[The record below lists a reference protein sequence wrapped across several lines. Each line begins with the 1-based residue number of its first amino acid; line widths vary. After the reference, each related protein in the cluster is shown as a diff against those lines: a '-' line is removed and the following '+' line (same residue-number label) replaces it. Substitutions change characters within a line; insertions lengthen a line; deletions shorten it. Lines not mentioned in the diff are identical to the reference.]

1 MTVLLFL
8 IPGFILSLVFLPR
21 VQALFASSLLAS
33 VIAIFSGMIHVW
45 VDVPIQIVWFVASAI
60 ALFMAFLLPQSRKA
74 IRKHLVLGWSWIEA
88 GQIVVAFGLLAL
100 VVLYPP
106 APLGWDARSIWLFHA
121 SWLNDSA
128 SAFID
133 AQHLT
138 AIEWAHPDYP
148 LLGASTIAVL
158 WGILG
163 QGENLTLGLQ
173 IVTVITVLTAALSGS
188 LAISNLSKTGN
199 RWINLAAFGLLTI
212 AGFSIGGGLFN
223 QAYMDT
229 LQAFVVICLMS
240 ALLPAL
246 IGRMN
251 FSQAFFAGI
260 VGIAAM
266 SVKQEGFWFA
276 LIVIAVMLV
285 ITFQDQ
291 YTAKYLPLAL
301 LLGFF
306 ALWKIFLESIH
317 SVQQA
322 DVAGISDR
330 LPELLN
336 FDSTAWNILM
346 RLLANEGFA
355 SLSKTAVLIVLF
367 SVAILVSNP
376 GRVTFK
382 LVSLLIASWLLII
395 AVIFLTYA
403 LAQTRDKI
411 DWWLATSYIRV
422 ISTPILIGWFIV
434 YVGVITATQRLR
446 IRKLD
451 ISHEAK

>member
-8 IPGFILSLVFLPR
+8 IPGFILSLAFLPR

-45 VDVPIQIVWFVASAI
+45 VDVPIQIVWFVASAV

-74 IRKHLVLGWSWIEA
+74 IRKHLLMGWSWIEV
-88 GQIVVAFGLLAL
+88 GQMVVAFGLLAL

-128 SAFID
+128 TAFID

-199 RWINLAAFGLLTI
+199 RWINLAAFGLLII

-240 ALLPAL
+240 ALIPAL

-251 FSQAFFAGI
+251 FTQAFFAGI

-276 LIVIAVMLV
+276 LIVVAVMLV
-285 ITFQDQ
+285 ISFQDQ
-291 YTAKYLPLAL
+291 YNAKYLPLAL

-336 FDSTAWNILM
+336 FDSTAWTILM

-446 IRKLD
+446 IRKLKL
-451 ISHEAK
+451 SHEAN